1 MNKYLA
7 TLLEPKKD
15 APPLVFTSTNTRRTP
30 RFAQLRYLPRLLNP
44 RQRMALAGS
53 LFVFVAGL
61 LLLGGRWYYRSTEVL
76 PVQGGSYTEGVVGLP
91 QYINPI
97 LAPLSDVDSDL
108 AKLIFSSMFK
118 YDDNQQLQSDLVTNY
133 VVSDDQLTYTFFLR
147 SNATWQD
154 GQKLTADDVLFT
166 IAAIQDPQYQSPL
179 YSSLQGVEAVKLDDY
194 SFSLKLPET
203 YAPFLTTLTFG
214 ILPEHLWYD
223 VPPQNIALT
232 ELNIKPIGSGPFRFE
247 SLTKDKTGTIKSF
260 HVVRNDSY
268 YGDKPYLNDVSFV
281 FYADSTTAVQA
292 LAGKKIEGLSFISAE
307 DQDAVAKKNKDI
319 QFDSLRIPQYTA
331 IFFNKK
337 RSDVLQDD
345 SVRQALAETVDRD
358 AIISSVLGGEGEA
371 IYTPILPGY
380 LGFNA
385 EVNKYAYNEGDANK
399 LLDDAGWKFPDGVT
413 AEQTVD
419 ADHPY
424 QPRQK
429 DGANL
434 EFTVSTVDIPEY
446 QNTLRLLQ
454 ANWQK
459 IGVKV
464 NVDTYS
470 AEDIQQKVIKTRKY
484 EALLFGEIVGTDP
497 DPYPFWHSS
506 QQDYPGLGLAIY
518 RDREIDTLLEDARKT
533 NNTEERRLAYL
544 HFQNNLAAD
553 LPAIFLY
560 NPHYTYG
567 LHEKIKGVNQQQY
580 ITVPSDRFAGIAHWY
595 VKTKRQLKD

>member
-1 MNKYLA
+1 MKSFLSYF
-7 TLLEPKKD
+7 EPKKD
-15 APPLVFTSTNTRRTP
+15 APALVFTTTSLRTLP
-30 RFAQLRYLPRLLNP
+30 NVAQLRYLPRLLST
-44 RQRMALAGS
+44 RQRLL
-53 LFVFVAGL
+53 LFVSTSVFVLAGL
-61 LLLGGRWYYRSTEVL
+61 LLFGRWYYRATEVV

-91 QYINPI
+91 QYVNPI
-97 LAPLSDVDSDL
+97 LSPLSDVDSDI

-118 YDDNQQLQSDLVTNY
+118 YDDNQQLLSDLVTNY
-133 VVSDDQLTYTFFLR
+133 VISDDQLTYTFFLR
-147 SNATWQD
+147 SNVEWQD
-154 GQKLTADDVLFT
+154 GERLTADDVLFT

-179 YSSLQGVEAVKLDDY
+179 YASLQGVEATKIDDF

-268 YGDKPYLNDVSFV
+268 YGDTPYLNDVTFV
-281 FYADSTTAVQA
+281 FYPDMTTAVQA
-292 LAGKKIEGLSFISAE
+292 LEGKKIEGLSFIPADVQE
-307 DQDAVAKKNKDI
+307 EVKKKNKDV

-331 IFFNKK
+331 IFFNQK

-345 SVRQALAETVDRD
+345 RVRQALAETVDRE
-358 AIISSVLGGEGEA
+358 AIIQSVLGGEGEA
-371 IYTPILPGY
+371 IYTAILPGY

-385 EVNKYAYNEGDANK
+385 EVNKYAFNEGDAIA
-399 LLDDAGWKFPDGVT
+399 LLEAAGWHFPDGVT
-413 AEQTVD
+413 ADQQVSDE
-419 ADHPY
+419 HPF

-429 DGANL
+429 DGSNL

-446 QNTLRLLQ
+446 QETLRLLQ

-464 NVDTYS
+464 NVDSYS
-470 AEDIQQKVIKTRKY
+470 PEDIQQKVIKPRKY

-506 QQDYPGLGLAIY
+506 QQEYPGLGLAIY
-518 RDREIDTLLEDARKT
+518 RDREVDDLLEEARKT
-533 NNTEERRLAYL
+533 TNEEDRRLAYL

-567 LHEKIKGVNQQQY
+567 IHKKIQGVNPQQY
-580 ITVPSDRFAGIAHWY
+580 VTVPSDRFAGIVDWY
-595 VKTKRQLKD
+595 VKTNRQLKD